1 MPNGHLSLEPGG
13 PRVCQVFS
21 SYKRTS
27 ENAGRVN
34 FLESR
39 LGEVGP
45 SPCLLARGRAHK
57 SPTRWPRALACT
69 KTATTSHRKGRTV
82 GEDGEN
88 DGPPNT
94 YYSEQP
100 VSGASSRWTIFV
112 CQAVTS
118 AYELRRI
125 TLPRTWVNKVL
136 IGPTSLS
143 TSRCQAPSAPCA
155 RLRRT

>member
-69 KTATTSHRKGRTV
+69 KTATTSHRTKEGPSGRMGRTTV
-82 GEDGEN
+82 LLTPTIANSRYRAHRPDGL
-88 DGPPNT
+88 
-94 YYSEQP
+94 
-100 VSGASSRWTIFV
+100 SSY
-112 CQAVTS
+112 AKPS
-118 AYELRRI
+118 L
-125 TLPRTWVNKVL
+125 LPTNF
-136 IGPTSLS
+136 
-143 TSRCQAPSAPCA
+143 AE
-155 RLRRT
+155 